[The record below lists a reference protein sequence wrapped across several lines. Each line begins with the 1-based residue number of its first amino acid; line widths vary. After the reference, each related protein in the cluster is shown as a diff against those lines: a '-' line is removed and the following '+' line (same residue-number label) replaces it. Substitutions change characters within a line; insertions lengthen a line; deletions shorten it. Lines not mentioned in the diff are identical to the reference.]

1 MRNIIIGVLCV
12 FVIIFLF
19 KNCNHSEPK
28 LEEVM
33 TKNEIAKQKEIALN
47 YKFKVQILEIENK
60 KLILKSDS
68 LKSVAELSK
77 NNYQQ
82 LKHQRPKYIKNVI
95 DCNDTIQAVYN
106 FLIKKDSVCNTAINN
121 LDNVISVQDSTIK
134 VQNNQKELL
143 INSVAI
149 NENLLLNAEKNN
161 FNLNENL
168 KQEKKIKNTWK
179 FSAIGMITIDLI
191 RIILSAK

>member
-1 MRNIIIGVLCV
+1 
-12 FVIIFLF
+12 
-19 KNCNHSEPK
+19 
-28 LEEVM
+28 M